1 MFWIAQAADARS
13 ISGSVRRPNVALAAV
28 GERDDQQLAAFAH
41 AFDLQPHEFVPAL
54 AERVGGRTALGLDQR
69 VDRGAQRRIGDADEA
84 PRLHE
89 ADARCVV
96 RRAQAREHGRIDGR
110 RREVAHVAP
119 FENGAVDGGEVGIV
133 ETHGREGRDNVGA
146 TIADGTRA
154 ALHHLKQKHE
164 IVDAKAVF
172 SAATKSKRLRYRLQP

>member
-1 MFWIAQAADARS
+1 M
-13 ISGSVRRPNVALAAV
+13 ALAAV

-41 AFDLQPHEFVPAL
+41 AFDLQPHEFVLAL

-96 RRAQAREHGRIDGR
+96 RRAQQAREHGGIDGR

-133 ETHGREGRDNVGA
+133 ETHGREGAG
-146 TIADGTRA
+146 
-154 ALHHLKQKHE
+154 
-164 IVDAKAVF
+164 
-172 SAATKSKRLRYRLQP
+172 